1 MSSIVHLVRHGKVYN
16 PGRILYGRLPGYH
29 LSDRGRAMAS
39 ATADSFAGHD
49 VTLLA
54 HSPLTRAEETAQPIA
69 QVTGQDPEAW
79 EDIIEAGNRF
89 EGLRVNAW
97 NSQLWNPVRWPL
109 LKDPSIP
116 SWGEPYEQI
125 ATRMLSAA
133 KKAAEIA
140 EGHEAILVS
149 HELPIV
155 MVQRS
160 VAGLPLPHNPARR
173 KCALASVTS
182 LHYCDGE
189 ILDIY
194 YSEPVQ
200 EI

>member
-1 MSSIVHLVRHGKVYN
+1 VSSIVHLVRHGKVYN

-194 YSEPVQ
+194 YSEPAQ

>member
-1 MSSIVHLVRHGKVYN
+1 MES
-16 PGRILYGRLPGYH
+16 
-29 LSDRGRAMAS
+29 RA
-39 ATADSFAGHD
+39 
-49 VTLLA
+49 LA
-54 HSPLTRAEETAQPIA
+54 AAEGSEHP
-69 QVTGQDPEAW
+69 
-79 EDIIEAGNRF
+79 
-89 EGLRVNAW
+89 
-97 NSQLWNPVRWPL
+97 QL
-109 LKDPSIP
+109 
-116 SWGEPYEQI
+116 GEPYEQI

-194 YSEPVQ
+194 YSEPAQ

>member
-16 PGRILYGRLPGYH
+16 PGRILYGRMPGYH
-29 LSDRGRAMAS
+29 LSERGRSMTE
-39 ATADSFAGHD
+39 ATARSFEGHD

-54 HSPLTRAEETAQPIA
+54 HSPLERTAETARPIA
-69 QVTGQDPEAW
+69 RVTGCEPEAW
-79 EDIIEAGNRF
+79 DDIIEAGNRF

-109 LKDPSIP
+109 LRDPSIP
-116 SWGEPYEQI
+116 SWGEPYEEI
-125 ATRMLSAA
+125 AARMLAAA
-133 KKAAEIA
+133 KRAAKIA

-160 VAGLPLPHNPARR
+160 VAGQPLPHNPARR

-194 YSEPVQ
+194 YSEPAQNV
-200 EI
+200 